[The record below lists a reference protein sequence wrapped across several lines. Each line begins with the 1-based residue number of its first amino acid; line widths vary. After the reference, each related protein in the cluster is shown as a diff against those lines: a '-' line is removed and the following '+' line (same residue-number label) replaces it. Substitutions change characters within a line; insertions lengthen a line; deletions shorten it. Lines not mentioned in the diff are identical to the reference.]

1 MGRVVITHSTYVEG
15 LIPVLK
21 RLAAIPGIDT
31 VTPAVISRV
40 RGRSPVLR
48 LRISAPI
55 SGGFKLL
62 ARRGSSAQ
70 EVFVVTTLERDGLEV
85 LLEALL
91 AGG

>member
-21 RLAAIPGIDT
+21 RLAAVPGIDT

-70 EVFVVTTLERDGLEV
+70 EVFVVTTLEQDGLEG